1 MELTQETTKAPPPAN
16 FIQGPAWNLATEY
29 SSLTSAEF
37 QADQAWVETEINLLE
52 ARIVDVL
59 SEVKLNN
66 VAGLAQNT
74 SFILSLQKLS
84 HQQEEIRIVLGNLI
98 TYVSCVSGCNS
109 SDQVAQ
115 KLQGTLSSMASRYQ
129 QAVTPFSHF
138 LAQADGSVVEAY
150 LANENTKFERFH
162 IERSRKF
169 RDTLLAES
177 EEKLIAALATSGH
190 HAWSTLYN
198 QLSGQLKC
206 HLKFDDG
213 REVTMGY
220 SQASG
225 LVFGDHE
232 PTRKA
237 AWNSIQAAWK
247 EHRESA
253 AAILNALAGWRLEL
267 VKKRSHT
274 VKQNFLS
281 QPLRGAM
288 IDEETLNAMMTAV
301 EEYLPKSRD
310 GLRFMAKGL
319 GKEKLDVW
327 DTLAGAPA
335 AEGHSSKRPFP
346 EGFEMIRNA
355 FMEVDRNFGE
365 FCDVMLKN
373 QWIEG
378 RVLDTKR
385 NGAYCTSFAKSRTP
399 RVFQTYMGSLND
411 IRTLAH
417 ELGHAYHSWV
427 QRDLPRSITG
437 SPMTLAET
445 ASVFAETAFADYVR
459 KHGSD
464 HEKYEI
470 QWQECETAASFLINI
485 PVRFDF
491 ERSLYSAREKSTVTP
506 DELTQMMSTAWMKWY
521 GDTVSGPDPM
531 FWATKLHFAMSYV
544 SFYNFPY
551 TFGYLF
557 SLSLYAKRM
566 QQGPKFMSTYVDL
579 LRETGSATAE
589 SLVMKYFGE
598 DIRDVAYWQ
607 NALSMIKL

>member
-1 MELTQETTKAPPPAN
+1 MELTQEKTKASQPAN
-16 FIQGPAWNLATEY
+16 LIQGPAWDLATEY
-29 SSLTSAEF
+29 PSLTSAEF
-37 QADQAWVETEINLLE
+37 QADQAWVESEINLLQE
-52 ARIVDVL
+52 RIIEVL
-59 SEVKLNN
+59 SEAKLEKG
-66 VAGLAQNT
+66 AGLAQNT

-84 HQQEEIRIVLGNLI
+84 EQQEKIRIVLWNLT
-98 TYVSCVSGCNS
+98 TYVSCVSSCDS
-109 SDQVAQ
+109 SDQSAQ
-115 KLQGTLSSMASRYQ
+115 KLQGALSSLASRYQ

-138 LAQADGSVVEAY
+138 LAQTDASVVEAY
-150 LANENTKFERFH
+150 LASEHTKFERFH

-169 RDTLLAES
+169 RDTLLAEN
-177 EEKLIAALATSGH
+177 EEKLLAALATSGH

-213 REVTMGY
+213 RETTMGY

-237 AWNSIQAAWK
+237 AWNAIQTAWK

-253 AAILNALAGWRLEL
+253 AAILNALAGWRLEV

-274 VKQNFLS
+274 IKQNFLS

-288 IDEETLNAMMTAV
+288 IEEETLNAMMTAV
-301 EEYLPKSRD
+301 EEYLPKSRE

-319 GKEKLDVW
+319 GKEKLDAW

-335 AEGHSSKRPFP
+335 VDGNSGKRPFP
-346 EGFEMIRNA
+346 EGFDMIRSA
-355 FMEVDRNFGE
+355 FMDVDRNFGD

-378 RVLDTKR
+378 RVLETKR
-385 NGAYCTSFAKSRTP
+385 NGAYCTGFAKSRTP

-427 QRDLPRSITG
+427 QRDLPRAITG

-485 PVRFDF
+485 PVRFEF
-491 ERSLYSAREKSTVTP
+491 EKALYTAREKSTVTP
-506 DELTQMMSTAWMKWY
+506 DELTQMMSAAWMKWY

-557 SLSLYAKRM
+557 SLSLYGKRLE
-566 QQGPKFMSTYVDL
+566 QGPDFMPTYNEL
-579 LRETGSATAE
+579 LRGTGGSTAE
-589 SLVMKYFGE
+589 DLVMKHFGE
-598 DIRDVAYWQ
+598 DLRDVDYWRR
-607 NALSMIKL
+607 ALSAIRL